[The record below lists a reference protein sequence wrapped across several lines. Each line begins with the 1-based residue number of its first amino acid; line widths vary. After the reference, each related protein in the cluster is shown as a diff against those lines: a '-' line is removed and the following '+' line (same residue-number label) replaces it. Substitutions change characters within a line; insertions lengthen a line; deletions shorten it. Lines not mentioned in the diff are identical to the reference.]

1 VSRPINVNPA
11 SWGSDEAG
19 ALNGASGE
27 GLASLL
33 IDLVDQQPGVKTICD
48 LGCGNGYLAGR
59 LGERGYQV
67 LGIDGSRPYIETARR
82 LHTSPSLR
90 FQEAL
95 FGDSLIASLAGE
107 RFDLVI
113 SSDVIEHLYH
123 PRELIRTAHGIVKP
137 GGRLIVGTPYHGYL
151 KNVAIAV
158 MGKWDAHHSVHWDG
172 GHIKFFSVP
181 TLRAMVEGCGFTDP
195 RFAYYGRF
203 QWLAKNMICIA
214 RRDA

>member
-1 VSRPINVNPA
+1 MSAANVNPA
-11 SWGSDEAG
+11 EWGDDAVG

-27 GLASLL
+27 GLATLL
-33 IDLVDQQPGVKTICD
+33 VELVKQQPDVTTICD

-59 LGERGYQV
+59 LAAHGYDV

-82 LHTSPSLR
+82 LYASPSVR
-90 FQEAL
+90 FEQAL
-95 FGDSLIASLAGE
+95 FGDALIESLAGA

-123 PRELIRTAHGIVKP
+123 PSQLIETAHAILKP
-137 GGRLIVGTPYHGYL
+137 GGSLIVGTPYHGYL

-158 MGKWDAHHSVHWDG
+158 LGKWDSHHTVGWDG

-181 TLRAMVEGCGFTDP
+181 TLRAMVERSGFSET

-203 QWLAKNMICIA
+203 RWLAKNMICVA
-214 RRDA
+214 RRT

>member
-1 VSRPINVNPA
+1 MSRANVNHA
-11 SWGSDEAG
+11 EWGDDEVG
-19 ALNGASGE
+19 ALNGESGE
-27 GLASLL
+27 GLANRLL
-33 IDLVDQQPGVKTICD
+33 ELVDRHPGVKTICD

-59 LGERGYQV
+59 LGARGYDV

-82 LHTSPSLR
+82 LYASPSVR
-90 FQEAL
+90 FEEAL
-95 FGDSLIASLAGE
+95 FGEQLIASLGGE

-123 PRELIRTAHGIVKP
+123 PAELIRTAHAIVKP

-151 KNVAIAV
+151 KNVAIALL
-158 MGKWDAHHSVHWDG
+158 GKWDAHHSVHWDG

-181 TLRAMVEGCGFTDP
+181 TLRAMVEGCGFADT

-203 QWLAKNMICIA
+203 QWLAKNMICTA
-214 RRDA
+214 TREP